1 MIGAVLAGGAGRRL
15 GGKGL
20 GKAAQPL
27 AGRPLAAYPAAAL
40 AAVCERVV
48 VVCKED
54 TPVPDLPGVERWN
67 EPAEPR
73 HPLTGIVHALE
84 RAGEPVLVCAADMPL
99 VTVEA
104 LRSLLTVGARSG
116 SAATVAV
123 AGGLLQPVLAVYA
136 PAALPTLR
144 EAAEGVPLTEA
155 VEALEPVRVALPE
168 RLVRS
173 VNTPDD
179 LDAAEVAL
187 REDQRRSSR

>member
-15 GGKGL
+15 GGNGR
-20 GKAAQPL
+20 GKAVRPL

-40 AAVCERVV
+40 TAVCERVV

-54 TPVPDLPGVERWN
+54 TALPDLPGVERWN
-67 EPAEPR
+67 EPPEPR

-99 VTVEA
+99 VTAES
-104 LRSLLTVGARSG
+104 LRSLLTVASRSG

-123 AGGLLQPVLAVYA
+123 AGGLLQPLLAVYA
-136 PAALPTLR
+136 PGALPTLR
-144 EAAEGVPLTEA
+144 DAAEGAPLTEA

-179 LDAAEVAL
+179 LDAAEAAL